1 MSDIGMSTGAR
12 APKRI
17 DDAPFLDFFSPEFQ
31 ADPAAAVAAVREHSW
46 LARTPIGVLVI
57 ARDKVEALLVDPR
70 LRSSLLDFVRLQGVS
85 EGPMYES
92 LARTLLAV
100 DGPDHTRLRKLV
112 SRAFTPRSVEQLR
125 PAMRELALALVER
138 FAPRG
143 RCEFMAAFADHY
155 PVQII
160 CELLGVPREDHEHF
174 ARWSNVLTW
183 VLSLELGAHLAEV
196 QEAFE
201 AMSGYVESLIEA
213 RRRQPHDD
221 LLTRLIEAE
230 EGGDH
235 LSLLELQSMV
245 ASLLFAGYDT
255 TRNQLGIAMTLF
267 AQEPEQWALLGRRPD
282 LVVRAVEEV
291 VRYQGTVSIAPR
303 FTDQELMVGDYVIP
317 AGTLLSL
324 STASANH
331 DPAAYTR
338 PERFD
343 ITVEREPPLTFG
355 GGAHYCLGANLAR
368 AEMQEALAVLAERLS
383 DLRLDGEVRWRPLTG
398 IHGPIVLPLAFTA
411 RA

>member
-1 MSDIGMSTGAR
+1 MGDMTENADPR
-12 APKRI
+12 HAKRI
-17 DDAPFLDFFSPEFQ
+17 DDAPYLDFFTPEFE
-31 ADPAAAVAAVREHSW
+31 ADPAAAIAALRRQSW

-57 ARDKVEALLVDPR
+57 ARDKVEALLADSR
-70 LRSSLLDFVRLQGVS
+70 LRSSLLDFVRLQGLDQ
-85 EGPMYES
+85 GPIYES

-125 PAMRELALALVER
+125 PPMRDLAGSLVGR

-143 RCEFMAAFADHY
+143 RCEFMSEFADGY

-160 CELLGVPREDHEHF
+160 CELLGVPREDHQHF
-174 ARWSNVLTW
+174 ARWSNALTW
-183 VLSLELGAHLAEV
+183 VLSLELAAHLDEMR
-196 QEAFE
+196 EAFE
-201 AMSGYVESLIEA
+201 GMSTYVEALIQE
-213 RRRQPHDD
+213 RRRQPRED

-235 LSLLELQSMV
+235 LSLPELQSMI

-255 TRNQLGIAMTLF
+255 TRNQLGIAMTIF
-267 AQEPEQWALLGRRPD
+267 AEQPAQWALLRQRPE
-282 LVVRAVEEV
+282 LAAQAVEEV

-303 FTDQELMVGDYVIP
+303 FAQEELVVDDYVIP
-317 AGTLLSL
+317 AGTVVSL
-324 STASANH
+324 STAAANH
-331 DPAAYTR
+331 DPGAYAA

-368 AEMQEALAVLAERLS
+368 AEMQEALVILARDLRN
-383 DLRLDGEVRWRPLTG
+383 LRLDGAVQWRPRTA
-398 IHGPIVLPLAFTA
+398 IFGPVALPLAFTPG
-411 RA
+411 